1 MKALVFTEG
10 AINALASQE
19 IEDDWF
25 LTPDKPPAPGV
36 NVREGRAAVL
46 ICTSQCGCESKLLI
60 VRRSRTGLFG
70 SVAEGERRQVFDRCA
85 RMALRAFGYPV
96 NLNPRWSPFHDHNRV
111 SVFAYNVDRGN
122 ERLTADVRGSD
133 RQHLYVFDL
142 SPANKAYHMTK
153 LDDHNSEYEAAVEEF
168 QQTCSALT
176 QAESHQG
183 VGQIELDSAGFADI
197 GGAFS
202 YSEWYPNRLS
212 DRQRQFVR
220 HDLSGPIRLRGAAG
234 TGKTLAMAIKALKT
248 AYDFEDAKKATRI
261 LFVTHSWAAAE
272 HVDRLLLNLDDRGL
286 LSRRDALVTV
296 DVFPLLTLAER
307 RDYAKVGRKPLGID
321 SSEGKLLALQEISD
335 VVQSF
340 VASDW
345 IAYRSGVSKNLVD
358 RLEALPNTREH
369 RNLCWDL
376 LVEFGCVLAA
386 QGILSYSADRERYLR
401 IKRLRW
407 MMPLPEEA
415 DRQVVFALWT
425 RFLRALAEKA
435 LISSDQIMTDYLS
448 DLATFYWE
456 AARTTEGYDVIFVD
470 EMHLFNSQERLTFH
484 NLLRQG
490 DEPPVV
496 IMALDPKQSPRETF
510 ANVSAD
516 DEPSTSSI
524 YANARLPN
532 AQVIDL
538 VEVYRYTPEI
548 AAVIRAV
555 LEVAPALDLPDEW
568 EVPEAFSK
576 LASDETPTVAV
587 VENALTTFRVAVERA
602 KKVQSSTA
610 ERKGRV
616 AILCLDEDRF
626 SQYARAAAAQ
636 YKNEVFVIKSRDDT
650 EKLRYSGKKF
660 ILSTPEYVA
669 GLQFDTVILVDVNKD
684 QVPDGKDFNY
694 QLRRFLSELYL
705 GMSRAERRLALLA
718 SKDQGGLTD
727 VLKKAVQRDLLRQ
740 VSPDKLL

>member
-1 MKALVFTEG
+1 MKPLVFTERG
-10 AINALASQE
+10 LNALASCE
-19 IEDDWF
+19 IDDDWF
-25 LTPDKPPAPGV
+25 LDPVVSPARGV
-36 NVREGRAAVL
+36 SVREGRAAIFV
-46 ICTSQCGCESKLLI
+46 CTSQCNCDSKLLI
-60 VRRSRTGLFG
+60 IRRSAEGLFRG
-70 SVAEGERRQVFDRCA
+70 VAEGERRQVFDRCA

-96 NLNPRWSPFHDHNRV
+96 QLNPRWSPFHDHNRL

-122 ERLTADVRGSD
+122 ERLTADVRGTD
-133 RQHLYVFDL
+133 RQHLYVFDI
-142 SPANKAYHMTK
+142 SPADKAYHMAK
-153 LDDHNSEYEAAVEEF
+153 LDDHHPEYEAAISEF
-168 QQTCSALT
+168 AQTCSAL
-176 QAESHQG
+176 AEAQG
-183 VGQIELDSAGFADI
+183 PQRVGQIELEGIDFADI
-197 GGAFS
+197 GGAFT
-202 YSEWYPNRLS
+202 YSEWYSKRLS
-212 DRQRQFVR
+212 ERQRQFVR
-220 HDLSGPIRLRGAAG
+220 HELNGPIRLRGAAG

-248 AYDFEDAKKATRI
+248 AYDFEDAEKSARI

-272 HVDRLLLNLDDRGL
+272 HVDRLLLSLDDRGL
-286 LSRRDALVTV
+286 LSQRDSLVAV

-345 IAYRSGVSKNLVD
+345 VAYRTGASELLTG
-358 RLEALPNTREH
+358 RLEALVNTREH

-376 LVEFGCVLAA
+376 LIEFGCVLAA
-386 QGILSYSADRERYLR
+386 QGILSYSADREKYLR

-407 MMPLPEEA
+407 MMPLPNEA
-415 DRQVVFALWT
+415 DRQIVFALWI
-425 RFLRALAEKA
+425 RFLRALADKA

-456 AARTTEGYDVIFVD
+456 AARVAEGYDVIFVD

-510 ANVSAD
+510 ANVSVE
-516 DEPSTSSI
+516 DEPNISSI
-524 YANARLPN
+524 YATARLPN

-538 VEVYRYTPEI
+538 VDVYRYTPEI

-568 EVPEAFSK
+568 EVPDGFSK
-576 LASDETPTVAV
+576 LASDETPSVTLVD
-587 VENALTTFRVAVERA
+587 NALSTFRVAVDSA
-602 KKVQSSTA
+602 KKGQSSA
-610 ERKGRV
+610 AARKGRV
-616 AILCLDEDRF
+616 AILCLDEERF
-626 SQYARAAAAQ
+626 AQYAHAAAGQ
-636 YKNEVFVIKSRDDT
+636 HKNDAFVIKSRDDT
-650 EKLRYSGKKF
+650 EKLRYSGKRF
-660 ILSTPEYVA
+660 VLSTPEYVA
-669 GLQFDTVILVDVNKD
+669 GLQFDTVILVDANKD
-684 QVPDGKDFNY
+684 QVPDGKEFNY

-705 GMSRAERRLALLA
+705 GMSRAERRLALVA

-727 VLKKAVQRDLLRQ
+727 VLKGALQRDLLRE
-740 VSPDKLL
+740 VSPSGVL